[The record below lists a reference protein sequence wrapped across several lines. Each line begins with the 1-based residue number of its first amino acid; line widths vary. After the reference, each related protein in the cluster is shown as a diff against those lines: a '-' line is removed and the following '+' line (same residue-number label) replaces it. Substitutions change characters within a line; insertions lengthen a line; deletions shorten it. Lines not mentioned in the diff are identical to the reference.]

1 MRVFQYYS
9 CRLSKKREST
19 FECRLRKYIIKFIR
33 FCKINILLFLFSLR
47 SRRTESRA
55 RSTNRNLLRSQTRW
69 IEHRL
74 GPRPEQH
81 ISQQEQVPIGRSG
94 GNRTRHDDQKT
105 TLLHRWDLSFHDSTP
120 ILGNGSSFVLCFAL
134 RILTNKCLQL
144 TLFAIN
150 FVCNIFYNN

>member
-69 IEHRL
+69 DLASTRPSSLATHIPARTGSYREIRWRPDETRWLEDNSSPSVRL
-74 GPRPEQH
+74 KFSRQH
-81 ISQQEQVPIGRSG
+81 SYSG
-94 GNRTRHDDQKT
+94 KWQFFCVRFCTAY
-105 TLLHRWDLSFHDSTP
+105 
-120 ILGNGSSFVLCFAL
+120 FV
-134 RILTNKCLQL
+134 KQM
-144 TLFAIN
+144 FAIY